1 MRDSCCRSQ
10 LKVAAVDLAVQ
21 EIVLELEHSQLR
33 QLVHTNS
40 DLELWVDR
48 DTPFP
53 AFQLT
58 GLP

>member
-33 QLVHTNS
+33 QLMHTNS

-48 DTPFP
+48 DTPVP